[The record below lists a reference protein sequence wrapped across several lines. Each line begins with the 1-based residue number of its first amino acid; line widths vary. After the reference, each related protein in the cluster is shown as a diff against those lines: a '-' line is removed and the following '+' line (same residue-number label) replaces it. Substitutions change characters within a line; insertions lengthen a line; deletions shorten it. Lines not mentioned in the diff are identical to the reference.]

1 MTAKEM
7 KTKDFAKKM
16 GEAFKYDAN
25 GVNNGFPIFS
35 DSRGFDPDEP
45 FSVKQ
50 QRLVY
55 KALQVSVVGRE
66 IHLDHLVDGVNTVLF
81 DLRGKRVWSGVGKSA
96 VISVQKPGI
105 YIIRN
110 KFQMAKIVVR

>member
-45 FSVKQ
+45 FSIKQ
-50 QRLVY
+50 QPLVY
-55 KALQVSVVGRE
+55 KALQVSVSGRE
-66 IHLDHLVDGVNTVLF
+66 IRLDNMIEDVNTALF
-81 DLRGKRVWSGVGKSA
+81 DLRGKRVWNGAGKSA
-96 VISVQKPGI
+96 VIPVQKAGV
-105 YIIRN
+105 YIVRN
-110 KFQMAKIVVR
+110 RFQMAKIVVR